1 VHSYYGARYAASG
14 EIPGAVSVSDMYWKN
29 EPDMTQLR
37 HAYSLRS
44 TDPAQSLAE
53 LRALADR
60 GSLASMVYLAEAY
73 TKGLGTSVDLLQAE
87 EWYKRAAQGGSVLAS
102 YHLGRSYLA
111 KNDYLNAM
119 KAFESGA
126 LAGYMPSTR
135 QLGGLYLRGTGVE
148 RDLNKAREFFERAS
162 ASGNVF
168 AKRDLAYLL
177 IRGHFG
183 FLQILR
189 GAGLFF
195 TAIKDL
201 TVVILTD
208 PTRENLR

>member
-1 VHSYYGARYAASG
+1 
-14 EIPGAVSVSDMYWKN
+14 
-29 EPDMTQLR
+29 
-37 HAYSLRS
+37 
-44 TDPAQSLAE
+44 
-53 LRALADR
+53 
-60 GSLASMVYLAEAY
+60 
-73 TKGLGTSVDLLQAE
+73 
-87 EWYKRAAQGGSVLAS
+87 
-102 YHLGRSYLA
+102 
-111 KNDYLNAM
+111 M